1 MLSDAVKK
9 QEYEKKRA
17 ERKQRHLQ
25 EDLRYAMKKLDEPIN
40 VNASYEEVFL
50 SLAFP
55 PLFKTE
61 ISSTD

>member
-1 MLSDAVKK
+1 MTRRLLLKLTVQMLAEAVKK

-40 VNASYEEVFL
+40 VNGTYEEV
-50 SLAFP
+50 
-55 PLFKTE
+55 
-61 ISSTD
+61 